1 MLASPDGFPKLDI
14 EAEWAKLAEALHPLE
29 RRGLVTLERLPDARL
44 STLQEQ
50 LRTGEYNVFHFTG
63 HGGFDEQSEDGV
75 LVMADDAG
83 NGQPVSA
90 NTPSSDCS
98 SKPPCQVK

>member
-29 RRGLVTLERLPDARL
+29 RRGLVTLERLPDVVPEHPA
-44 STLQEQ
+44 EQ
-50 LRTGEYNVFHFTG
+50 LRTGEYNVFHFTW

-75 LVMADDAG
+75 LALTGWPLPAS
-83 NGQPVSA
+83 SA
-90 NTPSSDCS
+90 ITNTPSSDCS
-98 SKPPCQVK
+98 SKPPCPVK